1 MSTVRR
7 ASPLMSQAEARELG
21 LDREHLVR
29 LYRDMLATRLVEE
42 RGNLLFKAGKLPGSY
57 YTGRGNEAASVGVA
71 RAMGDDDVAAPLHRN
86 LGVHLVRGVPPAAVF
101 CQFMGRDGGATRGRD
116 SNLRS
121 NDFGPGKGLLAGVSH
136 LPAMIPVITG
146 IALAFQLRQ
155 EERVAIGWC
164 GDGAAARGDMHE
176 AMNLAGV
183 RNLPIVYIID
193 NNQYAYSTPNRLSF
207 ACEHLADRGPAY
219 GFEGIVVDGT
229 DVVTVFREAQRAI
242 EKAREGGG
250 PTIVELIT
258 LRMEGHAVHDDAGY
272 VPRELLAEFGSRD
285 PLDRFRAWLQ
295 EVEECSDEEFAEI
308 DDDVRAWIDA
318 GVAEAEASP
327 PPDATQIL
335 DGVYAAPDALAEGL
349 MSEFPFGMFGDP
361 EELQKQMAAWM
372 EQAQQGQKVAFAD
385 QAINLAVGMTVAA
398 IGRLDL
404 AGTADQQA
412 NQVRD
417 AIRLIFP
424 EAVTL
429 VREARQGLA

>member
-21 LDREHLVR
+21 LDREHLIR

-335 DGVYAAPDALAEGL
+335 DGVYAAPDAL
-349 MSEFPFGMFGDP
+349 
-361 EELQKQMAAWM
+361 
-372 EQAQQGQKVAFAD
+372 
-385 QAINLAVGMTVAA
+385 N
-398 IGRLDL
+398 
-404 AGTADQQA
+404 
-412 NQVRD
+412 
-417 AIRLIFP
+417 
-424 EAVTL
+424 
-429 VREARQGLA
+429 

>member
-21 LDREHLVR
+21 LDREHLVKM
-29 LYRDMLATRLVEE
+29 YRDMLATRLVEE

-71 RAMGDDDVAAPLHRN
+71 TAMGDDDVASPLHRN
-86 LGVHLVRGVPPAAVF
+86 LGVHLVRGIPPAAVF

-146 IALAFQLRQ
+146 IALAFQLRR
-155 EERVAIGWC
+155 EARVAVGWC

-183 RNLPIVYIID
+183 RRLPIVYIID

-250 PTIVELIT
+250 PTIIELIT

-285 PLDRFRAWLQ
+285 PLERFRAWLQ
-295 EVEECSDEEFAEI
+295 EVEDCSDDEFAAIEE
-308 DDDVRAWIDA
+308 DVRAWIDA
-318 GVAEAEASP
+318 GVLEAGSSP
-327 PPDATQIL
+327 PPDATAIL
-335 DGVYAAPDALAEGL
+335 DGVYAAPDAL
-349 MSEFPFGMFGDP
+349 S
-361 EELQKQMAAWM
+361 
-372 EQAQQGQKVAFAD
+372 
-385 QAINLAVGMTVAA
+385 
-398 IGRLDL
+398 
-404 AGTADQQA
+404 
-412 NQVRD
+412 
-417 AIRLIFP
+417 
-424 EAVTL
+424 
-429 VREARQGLA
+429 

>member
-7 ASPLMSQAEARELG
+7 ANPLMSQAEARELG
-21 LDREHLVR
+21 LDRDDLVR
-29 LYRDMLATRLVEE
+29 IYRDMLATRLVEE

-71 RAMGDDDVAAPLHRN
+71 SAMGDHDVASPLHRN
-86 LGVHLVRGVPPAAVF
+86 LGVHIVRGVPPAAIF

-121 NDFGPGKGLLAGVSH
+121 NDFGPGTGLLAGVSH

-146 IALAFQLRQ
+146 IALAFQLRR
-155 EERVAIGWC
+155 EERVAVGWC

-183 RNLPIVYIID
+183 RHLPIVYIVD

-250 PTIVELIT
+250 PTVIELVT

-272 VPRELLAEFGSRD
+272 VPRELLAEFGAKD
-285 PLDRFRAWLQ
+285 PLERFRAWLG
-295 EVEECSDEEFAEI
+295 EIEDCSDDEFTTIE
-308 DDDVRAWIDA
+308 DEVRAWIDA
-318 GVAEAEASP
+318 GVLEAETSP
-327 PPDATQIL
+327 PPDPAGVL
-335 DGVYAAPDALAEGL
+335 EGVYADG
-349 MSEFPFGMFGDP
+349 
-361 EELQKQMAAWM
+361 EEL
-372 EQAQQGQKVAFAD
+372 G
-385 QAINLAVGMTVAA
+385 
-398 IGRLDL
+398 
-404 AGTADQQA
+404 
-412 NQVRD
+412 
-417 AIRLIFP
+417 
-424 EAVTL
+424 
-429 VREARQGLA
+429 

>member
-21 LDREHLVR
+21 LDREHLVK

-242 EKAREGGG
+242 EKARGRRPDHRRARHAADGG
-250 PTIVELIT
+250 PRRPRRRG
-258 LRMEGHAVHDDAGY
+258 LRA
-272 VPRELLAEFGSRD
+272 
-285 PLDRFRAWLQ
+285 
-295 EVEECSDEEFAEI
+295 
-308 DDDVRAWIDA
+308 VRAA
-318 GVAEAEASP
+318 
-327 PPDATQIL
+327 
-335 DGVYAAPDALAEGL
+335 
-349 MSEFPFGMFGDP
+349 
-361 EELQKQMAAWM
+361 
-372 EQAQQGQKVAFAD
+372 
-385 QAINLAVGMTVAA
+385 
-398 IGRLDL
+398 
-404 AGTADQQA
+404 
-412 NQVRD
+412 
-417 AIRLIFP
+417 
-424 EAVTL
+424 
-429 VREARQGLA
+429 